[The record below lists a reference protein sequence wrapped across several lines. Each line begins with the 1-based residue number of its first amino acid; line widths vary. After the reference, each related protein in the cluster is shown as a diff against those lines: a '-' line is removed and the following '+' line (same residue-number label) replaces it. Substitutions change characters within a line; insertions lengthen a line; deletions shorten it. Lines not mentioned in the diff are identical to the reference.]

1 MDLVTLQIAAIASIA
16 ALVGVTAYAVGSGF
30 ATARTTTKERL
41 ATYGRRISAQV
52 EANRDEE
59 MQRPF
64 SERVVAPVLEKFGGL
79 FSRWTPVSWID
90 RTERRLLMAGNPGNL
105 DASTFAII
113 KVGAVVLAIVLWGLI
128 QGGQEPGMKIL
139 MLGLLVFG
147 GAFGPDAWLNRTIED
162 RNTSIRT
169 QLPDVLDLL
178 VISVE
183 AGLGFDAALARVVRF
198 VPGELSDEFHRMIQ
212 ETRVGVARR
221 TAMRNLRDRTGVD
234 ELRGFLLAMMQAE
247 AFGVSVSRTLR
258 VQAEE
263 MRIKR
268 RQIAQEK
275 AHAAPVKLI
284 GPLVLLIMVIFI
296 VLLGPAVLSIQASG
310 LFG

>member
-1 MDLVTLQIAAIASIA
+1 MDPTLLQFA
-16 ALVGVTAYAVGSGF
+16 AVGSVVGLVGM
-30 ATARTTTKERL
+30 ATYAVASGLTSARATTKDRL
-41 ATYGRRISAQV
+41 ATYGRRITAQV
-52 EANRDEE
+52 EANRDAE
-59 MQRPF
+59 MARPF
-64 SERVVAPVLEKFGGL
+64 SERVVAPIIERFGGL
-79 FSRWTPVSWID
+79 FTRWTPVSWIE
-90 RTERRLLMAGNPGNL
+90 RTEQRLMMAGNPGNL

-113 KVGAVVLAIVLWGLI
+113 KVGAVVGGIVIWGLA
-128 QGGQEPGMKIL
+128 QGGQDPGMKVL

-147 GAFGPDAWLNRTIED
+147 GIFGPDAWLNRIIND
-162 RNTSIRT
+162 RNVAIRS

-183 AGLGFDAALARVVRF
+183 AGLGFDAALARVVKV
-198 VPGELSDEFHRMIQ
+198 VPGVLSDEFHRMIQ

-221 TAMRNLRDRTGVD
+221 TAMRNLRDRTDVD

-247 AFGVSVSRTLR
+247 AFGVSISRTLR
-258 VQAEE
+258 VQADE

-296 VLLGPAVLSIQASG
+296 VLLGPAVLSIQESG

>member
-1 MDLVTLQIAAIASIA
+1 MDPALLQMTAAGSVV
-16 ALVGVTAYAVGSGF
+16 ALVGLTSYAVGSGF
-30 ATARTTTKERL
+30 VSARATTKERL
-41 ATYGRRISAQV
+41 ATYGRRIAAQV
-52 EANRDEE
+52 EANRDDE
-59 MQRPF
+59 MERPF
-64 SERVVAPVLEKFGGL
+64 TERVIAPILERFGGL
-79 FSRWTPVSWID
+79 FTRWTPVSWIE
-90 RTERRLLMAGNPGNL
+90 RTEQRILMAGNPGNL

-113 KVGAVVLAIVLWGLI
+113 KVGAVILAILVWGLA

-147 GAFGPDAWLNRTIED
+147 GVFGPDAWLNRTIDD
-162 RNTSIRT
+162 RNTAIRS

-183 AGLGFDAALARVVRF
+183 AGLGFDAALARVVKV

-247 AFGVSVSRTLR
+247 AFGVSIARTLR
-258 VQAEE
+258 VQADE

-296 VLLGPAVLSIQASG
+296 VLLGPAVLSIQESG